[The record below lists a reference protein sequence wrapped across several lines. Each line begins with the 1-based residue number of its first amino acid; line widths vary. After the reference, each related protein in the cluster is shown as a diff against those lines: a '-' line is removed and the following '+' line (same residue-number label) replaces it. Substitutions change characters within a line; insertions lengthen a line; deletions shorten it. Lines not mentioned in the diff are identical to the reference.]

1 MELSKSLVVDDM
13 YSAFINKFT
22 KIYENCFPLKR
33 INITRNSI
41 PRKPWLTPGL
51 AKSCHK
57 KEKLYKSFIKNPTPS
72 NQLKYVKYR
81 NKLNTV
87 LRKAEQSFYKEKFE
101 SLKSNIRQTW
111 KTIKLVLKTKN
122 PPLADTFIING
133 KCVTDK
139 TVISKKFNEYFVNIG
154 PSLANKINTSE
165 DIYQS
170 YMKGNFINSF
180 GLVETDASEIVSV
193 VKSLKTK
200 TSAGHDNIPVDIMKL
215 TINQTASVL
224 AKIVNK
230 SFTEGKVPNLLKIAK
245 VSPVFKSGDK
255 SIISN
260 YRPISILPSFSKI
273 FEKLVYNRL
282 MNYLNK
288 YFVLSKNQY
297 GFRSNYS
304 TSLAILE
311 MVDKI
316 SEAIDN
322 KYYSLGIFID
332 LSKAFDTLNH
342 DIMLGKLEYYGIR
355 GQALFWFKSYLQ
367 NRSQYVTYN
376 GCESPHLP
384 ISCGVPQGSI
394 LEPILFLIYIN
405 DIINV
410 SELLHSIL
418 FADDTNLFAFHRD
431 LNSLVDLINKE
442 LKVLSLWFKVNK
454 LSLNVDK
461 TVFMV
466 FTSNQKSTTLIL

>member
-1 MELSKSLVVDDM
+1 
-13 YSAFINKFT
+13 
-22 KIYENCFPLKR
+22 
-33 INITRNSI
+33 
-41 PRKPWLTPGL
+41 
-51 AKSCHK
+51 
-57 KEKLYKSFIKNPTPS
+57 
-72 NQLKYVKYR
+72 
-81 NKLNTV
+81 
-87 LRKAEQSFYKEKFE
+87 
-101 SLKSNIRQTW
+101 
-111 KTIKLVLKTKN
+111 
-122 PPLADTFIING
+122 
-133 KCVTDK
+133 
-139 TVISKKFNEYFVNIG
+139 
-154 PSLANKINTSE
+154 
-165 DIYQS
+165 
-170 YMKGNFINSF
+170 MKGNFINSF

-282 MNYLNK
+282 INYLNK
-288 YFVLSKNQY
+288 YCVLSNNQY

-332 LSKAFDTLNH
+332 LSKAFDTINH

-355 GQALFWFKSYLQ
+355 GQALSWFKSYLQ

-394 LEPILFLIYIN
+394 LGPILFLIYIN